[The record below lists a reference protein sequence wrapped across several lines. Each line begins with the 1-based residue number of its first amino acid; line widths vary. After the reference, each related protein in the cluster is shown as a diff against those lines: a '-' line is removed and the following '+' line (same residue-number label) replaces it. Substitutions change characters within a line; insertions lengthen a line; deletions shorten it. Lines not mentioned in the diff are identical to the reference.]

1 MTKRMLAALS
11 TLLLVFGFN
20 FETYAQT
27 VKMSSSKICHD
38 TNSSYYSRTKNFTAY
53 DSLEECLNAGG
64 RLPKKYSGKISKSEV
79 ASGYSRDLF
88 DHWIDADQDGL
99 DTRAELLK
107 KLSTGQVTIN
117 KYGTVKKG
125 RWNDPYTGRVFFN
138 ASDVDVDHVV
148 SLKWAYD
155 RGAESWTPLKK
166 RQFAND
172 ERNLLVVDDATNQSK
187 GARGPASWLPPNKKY
202 ECQYLTRYEQV
213 VRIYEFEKRYLTPI
227 ITQRQEVCQ

>member
-1 MTKRMLAALS
+1 MKRILVVTS

-38 TNSSYYSRTKNFTAY
+38 TSSSYYSRTKNFTAY

-64 RLPKKYSGKISKSEV
+64 RLPKKYSGKISKPEV

-88 DHWIDADQDGL
+88 EHWIDEDNDGL
-99 DTRAELLK
+99 DTRAEILQ
-107 KLSTGQVTIN
+107 KLSTAQVVIN

-125 RWNDPYTGRVFFN
+125 RWNDPYTGRVFYN

-148 SLKWAYD
+148 PLKWAYD
-155 RGAESWTPLKK
+155 RGADKWSYLKK
-166 RQFAND
+166 RRFAND

-187 GARGPASWLPPNKKY
+187 GARGPASWLPPNEKF
-202 ECQYLTRYEQV
+202 ECQYLTRYERMM
-213 VRIYEFEKRYLTPI
+213 RIYEFEQRYLTPV
-227 ITQRQEVCQ
+227 TRQRQEACQ